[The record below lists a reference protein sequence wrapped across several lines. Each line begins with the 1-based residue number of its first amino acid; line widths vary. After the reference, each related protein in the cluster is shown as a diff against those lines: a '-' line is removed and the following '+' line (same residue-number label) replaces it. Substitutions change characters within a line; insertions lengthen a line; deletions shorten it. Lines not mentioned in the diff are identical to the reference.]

1 MGHNSDL
8 AHVAGGCSADSTSS
22 SPAAS
27 STFYSTA
34 SSPHDGSPAAPGSSL
49 PYFDP
54 LSQLSPSLT
63 SSFDSTEENPPY
75 SGGDSGGAS
84 ASSFHSTEE
93 SPPYSGG
100 DSGGASASTF
110 HSTEE
115 SPPYSGGDS
124 GGASTV
130 VNNTPVRDANGDS
143 STLGASSIANA
154 TPDYNN
160 PATYDSISG

>member
-100 DSGGASASTF
+100 DSGGAS
-110 HSTEE
+110 
-115 SPPYSGGDS
+115 
-124 GGASTV
+124 TV